1 MATPEPPTAGR
12 PARDPDPVRERL
24 ISGALTV
31 LRTEGPAQ
39 LTVRRIAATAG
50 STTMGL
56 YSRFGSREGL
66 LDALYLRGFQMLES
80 AMLDADVS
88 GEPPEAVRNLLH
100 AYRKFALDN
109 SALYAVLFERV
120 LPGFDPTPESRETA
134 LQATFALLA
143 HQTGRLVRDDAHSQ
157 SSREFAYV
165 LWAHT
170 HGLVSL
176 ELTHSLRGP
185 MPAGSLAA
193 EADGFTMLD
202 AALRATLAGWP
213 LRAAA

>member
-1 MATPEPPTAGR
+1 MATTRLPTDGTASET
-12 PARDPDPVRERL
+12 DPVRASL

-39 LTVRRIAATAG
+39 LTVRRVANAAG

-56 YSRFGSREGL
+56 YTRFGSREGL
-66 LDALYLRGFQMLES
+66 LDAVYLRGFELLEA

-88 GEPPEAVRNLLH
+88 GEAPEAVLNLLH
-100 AYRKFALDN
+100 AYRRFALEN

-120 LPGFDPTPESRETA
+120 LPGFDPTPQSRETA

-143 HQTGRLVRDDAHSQ
+143 NQTGRMLQEDAHSHG
-157 SSREFAYV
+157 SREFAYV

-185 MPAGSLAA
+185 MPPDSLSA
-193 EADGFTMLD
+193 EADGFTILD
-202 AALRATLAGWP
+202 AALRATLAGWS
-213 LRAAA
+213 LRSA